1 MAKMKKTSQY
11 YNRQAELKVVQGNL
25 ETGRPYF
32 GIGLVPRVF
41 QLRFLQLSPFSPR
54 NNAGNGTQESS
65 AARRGHKSPSILQ

>member
-32 GIGLVPRVF
+32 GIGLVPRAF
-41 QLRFLQLSPFSPR
+41 PTEIFTTELLLP
-54 NNAGNGTQESS
+54 
-65 AARRGHKSPSILQ
+65 